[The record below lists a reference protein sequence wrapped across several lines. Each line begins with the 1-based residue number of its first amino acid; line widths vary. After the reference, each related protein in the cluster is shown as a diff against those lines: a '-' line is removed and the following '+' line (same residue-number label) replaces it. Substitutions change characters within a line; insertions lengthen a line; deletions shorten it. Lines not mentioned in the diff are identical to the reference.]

1 MIPFNNS
8 HPQFPLSQSPVSV
21 DLGEFMIDS
30 DLDYLGKV
38 FFDLSQNNNGNS
50 NSNNNNANSSGDNRV
65 SAVYQQPSGLY
76 RG

>member
-1 MIPFNNS
+1 MVPFNG
-8 HPQFPLSQSPVSV
+8 HPQFSLSQSPVSV

-38 FFDLSQNNNGNS
+38 FFDLSH
-50 NSNNNNANSSGDNRV
+50 NNNNNTNGDNRA

>member
-1 MIPFNNS
+1 MLPFHG

-38 FFDLSQNNNGNS
+38 FFDLSQNNNH
-50 NSNNNNANSSGDNRV
+50 NNTSGDHRA
-65 SAVYQQPSGLY
+65 SAVYQEPSGLY
-76 RG
+76 RS